1 MLTLGTCLELN
12 FDEGLTFHSRYKRSN
27 FLCGSKQRGDAPD
40 FWYEKIRAHEFDEV
54 YLTDYAKCM
63 SVFEPVVVSQSEL
76 SKLSEMSDLSLKDT
90 LLPDT
95 DLKLTYGNLELPIKK
110 LVADQLD
117 TFDNEEE
124 RYVDFSFVGKQGEKH
139 YFGVICSNQRL
150 MTEIDEKL
158 FKDYKT
164 LVNKLVELTEEK
176 IGDKNL
182 LLFTL
187 T

>member
-1 MLTLGTCLELN
+1 MLTLGACLELN
-12 FDEGLTFHSRYKRSN
+12 FDEGLTFHSRYKRSD
-27 FLCGSKQRGDAPD
+27 FHCGSKQRGDAPD
-40 FWYEKIRAHEFDEV
+40 FWYDKVGAHEFDEV

-76 SKLSEMSDLSLKDT
+76 SKLSEMSDLSFKDT
-90 LLPDT
+90 MLPNT
-95 DLKLTYGNLELPIKK
+95 DLKLTYGNLELPIRR
-110 LVADQLD
+110 LVAEQLN

-124 RYVDFSFVGKQGEKH
+124 RFVDFSFVAKQYDK
-139 YFGVICSNQRL
+139 YFFGVICSNQRL

-176 IGDKNL
+176 VSDKNL